1 MSNQRPAAERL
12 LPHLNKSERDVV
24 KLIAEK
30 TTLEQIMERMG
41 LSESSLHSLL
51 HSTRFAF
58 GANDDLVDDY
68 LNLLTDW
75 QAETGHDFG
84 VQKVDETKP
93 YADRLAILEEIEK
106 NLDPAEMRD
115 VARTLLRLA
124 DAIDQEWSPD
134 DNRLVYSW
142 PSGAARI
149 ERNAIELA
157 KRAVMLLEQR
167 KLRER
172 YLPSDLFG
180 DPAWYMLLDLFVQFA
195 GGAKVSITSLCIAA
209 YCPST
214 TALRHIGQLEEQG
227 LIVREASPTDARVKL
242 LSLTKQ
248 GVLGVGRVLERV
260 VV

>member
-1 MSNQRPAAERL
+1 MTEKRLAAEHL
-12 LPHLNKSERDVV
+12 LPHLNRSERDVV
-24 KLIAEK
+24 KLIAGK
-30 TTLEQIMERMG
+30 VSLEQIMTRMG
-41 LSESSLHSLL
+41 LSERSVQGLVHNA
-51 HSTRFAF
+51 RFAF

-84 VQKVDETKP
+84 VQKVEEPKP
-93 YADRLAILEEIEK
+93 DAERLAILEEIEK
-106 NLDPAEMRD
+106 NLDPNEMRD
-115 VARTLLRLA
+115 VARSLLRLA
-124 DAIDQEWSPD
+124 DAIDQEWSPN
-134 DNRLVYSW
+134 DNRLAYHW

-149 ERNAIELA
+149 ERNALELA

-167 KLRER
+167 KLRDK
-172 YLPSDLFG
+172 YLPSGLFG

-195 GGAKVSITSLCIAA
+195 GGAKVSITSLSIAA
-209 YCPST
+209 YCPTT

-260 VV
+260 AV